1 MSAQLA
7 PSYEKKTVLNGVS
20 GRFQSGELTAIM
32 GPSGAGK
39 SSLLNILTGYTTHGV
54 KGTLAFGSSG
64 STNRKL
70 CSYIL
75 QEDYLQPLFTVH
87 EIMLMACDLK
97 VSSDSLNRSEKL
109 RLVDKIL
116 DTLHLSYC
124 KQTRCGSL
132 SGGQRKRLSIAL
144 ELIDNPPIL
153 FLDEPTTGLDSSSSL
168 YTIKLLQGLAREGR
182 TIVCTIHQPSATVY
196 EMFDHV
202 YVLAEG
208 HCVYQG
214 SALNTVPY
222 LRSVGL
228 HCPAYH
234 NAADY
239 CNGLDSSSSLYT
251 IKLLQGLAR
260 EGRTI
265 VCTIHQ
271 PSATVYEMFDH
282 VYVLAEGHCVYQGS
296 ALNTVPYLRSVGL
309 HCPAYHNAA
318 DYLLEVTNKEYGNFT
333 KALAKAAT
341 DPSWRLAPLVDRL
354 GGGGGG
360 GGVPAALPPCPP
372 AYDSNH
378 NDAVYQG
385 HRKEVAVVVPLVGPV
400 DQLPGKMADQSQRRP
415 SEFAKLLILMKRS
428 NIQLYR
434 DWTVTHLKLFV
445 HIVCAIV
452 IGLLFG
458 DSGINATKSIS
469 NVASFM
475 VHILY
480 LWYTTVMPGVL
491 KYPYEMNILKKESF
505 NRWYK
510 IRTYFVASMLTSLPV
525 QIFFAIVYATIV
537 YAMTYQPC
545 ELERYLMFTAVL
557 VLNTIVADGFGL
569 FLGTFL
575 NEINGTFIGAI
586 MTCFMFVFCGFLIMF
601 SHMSD
606 AMRGISYL
614 SSHRYSFEAL
624 VLTAYDDSRSDL
636 VCPKDEMYCHYVKAN
651 TIMRE
656 LGVVSGN
663 YLFNVVTLV
672 VHFVAI
678 KVVGFWTLKRKLKMG

>member
-1 MSAQLA
+1 MDVTFDNITYTVSTGKR
-7 PSYEKKTVLNGVS
+7 EKKTVLNGVS

-153 FLDEPTTGLDSSSSL
+153 FLDEPTT
-168 YTIKLLQGLAREGR
+168 
-182 TIVCTIHQPSATVY
+182 
-196 EMFDHV
+196 
-202 YVLAEG
+202 
-208 HCVYQG
+208 
-214 SALNTVPY
+214 
-222 LRSVGL
+222 
-228 HCPAYH
+228 
-234 NAADY
+234 
-239 CNGLDSSSSLYT
+239 GLDSSSSLYT

>member
-1 MSAQLA
+1 MDVSFDNVTYTV
-7 PSYEKKTVLNGVS
+7 SVGKREKKHVLNGVS

-39 SSLLNILTGYTTHGV
+39 SSLLNILTGYITQGV
-54 KGTLAFGSSG
+54 KGTLSFGG
-64 STNRKL
+64 HGHTNRKL

-75 QEDYLQPLFTVH
+75 QEDYLQPLFTVE
-87 EIMLMACDLK
+87 EIMVMACDLK
-97 VSSDSLNRSEKL
+97 VSSNSLNRTEKH
-109 RLVDKIL
+109 RLIDNIL
-116 DTLHLSYC
+116 DTLHLSFC

-202 YVLAEG
+202 YVLADG
-208 HCVYQG
+208 NCVYQG
-214 SALNTVPY
+214 TALNTVPY

-228 HCPAYH
+228 HCP
-234 NAADY
+234 
-239 CNGLDSSSSLYT
+239 
-251 IKLLQGLAR
+251 
-260 EGRTI
+260 
-265 VCTIHQ
+265 
-271 PSATVYEMFDH
+271 P
-282 VYVLAEGHCVYQGS
+282 
-296 ALNTVPYLRSVGL
+296 
-309 HCPAYHNAA
+309 YHNAA

-333 KALAKAAT
+333 ETLAKAAT
-341 DPSWRLAPLVDRL
+341 DPSWRLV
-354 GGGGGG
+354 
-360 GGVPAALPPCPP
+360 VPTVTVLPPPP
-372 AYDSNH
+372 PPTYDSNH
-378 NDAVYQG
+378 NDAEYQG
-385 HRKEVAVVVPLVGPV
+385 AHRILEELEPTDAALPLTKEPAGIPVKPEQPHRK
-400 DQLPGKMADQSQRRP
+400 P
-415 SEFAKLLILMKRS
+415 SEFAKLLILMKRA

-469 NVASFM
+469 NVASFL

-480 LWYTTVMPGVL
+480 LWYTTLMPGVL
-491 KYPYEMNILKKESF
+491 KYPYEMNILRKESF

-525 QIFFAIVYATIV
+525 QIFFTIV
-537 YAMTYQPC
+537 YASIVYLMTSQPC

-586 MTCFMFVFCGFLIMF
+586 MTCFMFVFCGFFIMF
-601 SHMSD
+601 SHMSE

-614 SSHRYSFEAL
+614 SSHRYGFEAL
-624 VLTAYDDSRSDL
+624 VLTAYDDNRADL
-636 VCPKDEMYCHYVKAN
+636 VCPGDQIYCHYTKPN
-651 TIMRE
+651 TMMRE
-656 LGVVSGN
+656 LGVVPGN

-678 KVVGFWTLKRKLKMG
+678 KLASFWTLKRKLRHG

>member
-1 MSAQLA
+1 
-7 PSYEKKTVLNGVS
+7 KTVLNGVS

-239 CNGLDSSSSLYT
+239 CKFLRCLCVCVLYFLIHPLPFFQQCWRSPTRSTATLPKRLPKPPPIRAGDWPRSST
-251 IKLLQGLAR
+251 G
-260 EGRTI
+260 
-265 VCTIHQ
+265 
-271 PSATVYEMFDH
+271 
-282 VYVLAEGHCVYQGS
+282 
-296 ALNTVPYLRSVGL
+296 
-309 HCPAYHNAA
+309 
-318 DYLLEVTNKEYGNFT
+318 
-333 KALAKAAT
+333 
-341 DPSWRLAPLVDRL
+341 W
-354 GGGGGG
+354 
-360 GGVPAALPPCPP
+360 
-372 AYDSNH
+372 
-378 NDAVYQG
+378 
-385 HRKEVAVVVPLVGPV
+385 AVVVVVVECRPHYPPV
-400 DQLPGKMADQSQRRP
+400 RRPTTAITTCRLPGPPEGSGGGRTASRPGGPAARQDGGPEPAPTVRVCQTVDPDEALQHSAVPGLGKSLGGKEYVPKPSTHFHENFPPLPPFRR
-415 SEFAKLLILMKRS
+415 LRL
-428 NIQLYR
+428 Q
-434 DWTVTHLKLFV
+434 TVTHLKLFV

>member
-1 MSAQLA
+1 MDVTFDNIT
-7 PSYEKKTVLNGVS
+7 YTVTTGKREKKTVLNGVS
-20 GRFQSGELTAIM
+20 GRFQTGELTAIM

-39 SSLLNILTGYTTHGV
+39 SSLLNILTGYTTQGV

-116 DTLHLSYC
+116 DTLQLSYC

-239 CNGLDSSSSLYT
+239 
-251 IKLLQGLAR
+251 
-260 EGRTI
+260 
-265 VCTIHQ
+265 
-271 PSATVYEMFDH
+271 
-282 VYVLAEGHCVYQGS
+282 
-296 ALNTVPYLRSVGL
+296 
-309 HCPAYHNAA
+309 
-318 DYLLEVTNKEYGNFT
+318 LLEVTNKEYGNFT

-341 DPSWRLAPLVDRL
+341 DPSWRLNPLVPVVDRL
-354 GGGGGG
+354 GS
-360 GGVPAALPPCPP
+360 GVPAAGTLACPP

-378 NDAVYQG
+378 NDAIYQG
-385 HRKEVAVVVPLVGPV
+385 HRKEVESLTVTVE
-400 DQLPGKMADQSQRRP
+400 QLPTKMNQKHQQHRP

-475 VHILY
+475 VHVLY
-480 LWYTTVMPGVL
+480 LWYTTLMPGVL

-525 QIFFAIVYATIV
+525 QIFFSIVYASIV

-624 VLTAYDDSRSDL
+624 VLTAYDDSRTDL

-651 TIMRE
+651 TILRE
-656 LGVVSGN
+656 LGVASGN

-678 KVVGFWTLKRKLKMG
+678 KVVGFWTLKRKLRMG

>member
-1 MSAQLA
+1 MDVTFDNITYTVSTGKR
-7 PSYEKKTVLNGVS
+7 EKKNVLNGVS

-64 STNRKL
+64 RTSRKL

-97 VSSDSLNRSEKL
+97 VSSETHNRSEKL

-116 DTLHLSYC
+116 DTLQLSFC

-222 LRSVGL
+222 LGSVGL
-228 HCPAYH
+228 HCP
-234 NAADY
+234 
-239 CNGLDSSSSLYT
+239 
-251 IKLLQGLAR
+251 
-260 EGRTI
+260 
-265 VCTIHQ
+265 
-271 PSATVYEMFDH
+271 P
-282 VYVLAEGHCVYQGS
+282 
-296 ALNTVPYLRSVGL
+296 
-309 HCPAYHNAA
+309 YHNAA

-333 KALAKAAT
+333 EALAKASA
-341 DPSWRLAPLVDRL
+341 DPSWRLPPLVAPSVDRL
-354 GGGGGG
+354 G
-360 GGVPAALPPCPP
+360 PPPPPGCLP

-378 NDAVYQG
+378 NDAIY
-385 HRKEVAVVVPLVGPV
+385 RKEAEPLTVTDPLKS
-400 DQLPGKMADQSQRRP
+400 DKLQQQQQRRP

-445 HIVCAIV
+445 HIVCAVV

-458 DSGINATKSIS
+458 DSGINASKSIS

-480 LWYTTVMPGVL
+480 LWYTTLMPGVL
-491 KYPYEMNILKKESF
+491 KYPYEMNILRKESF

-510 IRTYFVASMLTSLPV
+510 IRTYFMASMLTSLPV
-525 QIFFAIVYATIV
+525 QIFFSVVYASIV
-537 YAMTYQPC
+537 YAMTSQPC
-545 ELERYLMFTAVL
+545 EMERYLMFTAVL

-586 MTCFMFVFCGFLIMF
+586 MTCFMFVFCGFFIMF

-614 SSHRYSFEAL
+614 SSHRYGYEAL
-624 VLTAYDDSRSDL
+624 VLTAYDDNRSDL
-636 VCPKDEMYCHYVKAN
+636 VCPQDELYCHYVKAN
-651 TIMRE
+651 TILRE
-656 LGVVSGN
+656 LGIVPGN

-672 VHFVAI
+672 IHFVAI

>member
-1 MSAQLA
+1 MEQHGTARGLIN
-7 PSYEKKTVLNGVS
+7 EKKNVLNGVS

-54 KGTLAFGSSG
+54 KGTLSFGGSG
-64 STNRKL
+64 RTNRKL

-97 VSSDSLNRSEKL
+97 VSSAGHNRSEKL
-109 RLVDKIL
+109 RLVDHIL
-116 DTLHLSYC
+116 DTLHLSFC

-214 SALNTVPY
+214 SALSTVPY

-228 HCPAYH
+228 HCP
-234 NAADY
+234 
-239 CNGLDSSSSLYT
+239 
-251 IKLLQGLAR
+251 
-260 EGRTI
+260 
-265 VCTIHQ
+265 
-271 PSATVYEMFDH
+271 P
-282 VYVLAEGHCVYQGS
+282 
-296 ALNTVPYLRSVGL
+296 
-309 HCPAYHNAA
+309 YHNAA
-318 DYLLEVTNKEYGNFT
+318 DYLLEVTNKEHGNFT
-333 KALAKAAT
+333 EALSKAAT
-341 DPSWRLAPLVDRL
+341 DPSWRLAPAVDRL
-354 GGGGGG
+354 AIGTA
-360 GGVPAALPPCPP
+360 GVLLPPPPPPPLPPPASPTSGCLP

-378 NDAVYQG
+378 NDAVY
-385 HRKEVAVVVPLVGPV
+385 RKEGEPLSVTVGEP
-400 DQLPGKMADQSQRRP
+400 LPAKQQRRP

-458 DSGINATKSIS
+458 DSGINASKSIS

-480 LWYTTVMPGVL
+480 LWYTTLMPGVL
-491 KYPYEMNILKKESF
+491 KYPYEMNILRKESF

-525 QIFFAIVYATIV
+525 QIFFSIVYASIV
-537 YAMTYQPC
+537 YAMTSQPC

-557 VLNTIVADGFGL
+557 VLNTIVADAFGL

-586 MTCFMFVFCGFLIMF
+586 MTCFMFVFCGFFIMF

-606 AMRGISYL
+606 VMRGVSYL
-614 SSHRYSFEAL
+614 SSHRYGYEAL
-624 VLTAYDDSRSDL
+624 VLTAYDDNRSDL
-636 VCPKDEMYCHYVKAN
+636 VCPNDEVYCHYAKAN
-651 TIMRE
+651 TILRE
-656 LGVVSGN
+656 LGVSSGN
-663 YLFNVVTLV
+663 YLFNVVTLL

-678 KVVGFWTLKRKLKMG
+678 KVVGFWTLKRKLKIG

>member
-1 MSAQLA
+1 MDVTFKNI
-7 PSYEKKTVLNGVS
+7 SYTVSTGKREKKHVLNGVS
-20 GRFQSGELTAIM
+20 GKFQSGELTAIM

-39 SSLLNILTGYTTHGV
+39 SSLLNILTGYTTQGV
-54 KGTLAFGSSG
+54 KGTLSFGNAG
-64 STNRKL
+64 GTNRKL

-97 VSSDSLNRSEKL
+97 VASESLNRTEKH

-116 DTLHLSYC
+116 DTLQLSYC

-182 TIVCTIHQPSATVY
+182 TIVCTIHQPSATVF

-208 HCVYQG
+208 NCVYQG

-228 HCPAYH
+228 HCP
-234 NAADY
+234 
-239 CNGLDSSSSLYT
+239 
-251 IKLLQGLAR
+251 
-260 EGRTI
+260 
-265 VCTIHQ
+265 
-271 PSATVYEMFDH
+271 P
-282 VYVLAEGHCVYQGS
+282 
-296 ALNTVPYLRSVGL
+296 
-309 HCPAYHNAA
+309 YHNAA

-333 KALAKAAT
+333 KALAHASS
-341 DPSWRLAPLVDRL
+341 DPSWRLAPVVAPGRL
-354 GGGGGG
+354 
-360 GGVPAALPPCPP
+360 PAHPPT
-372 AYDSNH
+372 YDSNH
-378 NDAVYQG
+378 NNDPALPSPPPTPALPVKPEPP
-385 HRKEVAVVVPLVGPV
+385 HRK
-400 DQLPGKMADQSQRRP
+400 P
-415 SEFAKLLILMKRS
+415 SEFAKLLILMKRA

-445 HIVCAIV
+445 HIVCAVV

-458 DSGINATKSIS
+458 DSGMNATKSIS

-480 LWYTTVMPGVL
+480 LWYTTLMPGVL
-491 KYPYEMNILKKESF
+491 KYPYEMNILRKESF
-505 NRWYK
+505 NRWYE
-510 IRTYFVASMLTSLPV
+510 IRTYFLASMLTSLPV
-525 QIFFAIVYATIV
+525 QIFFAVVYAAIVYG
-537 YAMTYQPC
+537 MTYQPC
-545 ELERYLMFTAVL
+545 ELERFLMFTAVL

-614 SSHRYSFEAL
+614 SAHRYGFEAL
-624 VLTAYDDSRSDL
+624 VLTAYDDNRADL
-636 VCPKDEMYCHYVKAN
+636 RCPDDEMYCHYVKAN
-651 TIMRE
+651 TILRE
-656 LGVVSGN
+656 LGVASGN

-678 KVVGFWTLKRKLKMG
+678 KVVSFWTLKHKLKMG

>member
-1 MSAQLA
+1 MISTRHRFGTAEEMVESPFEWYDLREKEPHGRYGDA
-7 PSYEKKTVLNGVS
+7 LKKTVLNGVS

-116 DTLHLSYC
+116 ETLQLSYC
-124 KQTRCGSL
+124 KQTRCASL

-222 LRSVGL
+222 LS
-228 HCPAYH
+228 
-234 NAADY
+234 
-239 CNGLDSSSSLYT
+239 
-251 IKLLQGLAR
+251 
-260 EGRTI
+260 
-265 VCTIHQ
+265 
-271 PSATVYEMFDH
+271 
-282 VYVLAEGHCVYQGS
+282 
-296 ALNTVPYLRSVGL
+296 SVGL

-341 DPSWRLAPLVDRL
+341 DPSWRHSPLAPVVDRL
-354 GGGGGG
+354 AAVVP
-360 GGVPAALPPCPP
+360 VPAALVCPP

-378 NDAVYQG
+378 NDAIYQG
-385 HRKEVAVVVPLVGPV
+385 HRKEVEPLTVTV
-400 DQLPGKMADQSQRRP
+400 EQQLPAKMNQQQRKP
-415 SEFAKLLILMKRS
+415 SELAKLLILMKRS

-445 HIVCAIV
+445 HIVCAVV

-480 LWYTTVMPGVL
+480 LWYTTLMPGVL
-491 KYPYEMNILKKESF
+491 KCAYRRQDAPQERGAEQERDPYEMNILKKESF

-525 QIFFAIVYATIV
+525 QIFFSIVYASIV
-537 YAMTYQPC
+537 YAMTSQPC

-575 NEINGTFIGAI
+575 NEIMDCLNGFAVYVCLRLGVVGLDGKSCLCRTNRHHQQNGTFIGAI

-606 AMRGISYL
+606 AMRGVSYL

-651 TIMRE
+651 TILRE
-656 LGVVSGN
+656 LGIVSGN

>member
-1 MSAQLA
+1 MDVTFDNITYTVSVGKR
-7 PSYEKKTVLNGVS
+7 EKKNVLNGVS

-39 SSLLNILTGYTTHGV
+39 SSLLNILTGYTTRGV
-54 KGTLAFGSSG
+54 KGTLAFGASG
-64 STNRKL
+64 NTNRKL

-116 DTLHLSYC
+116 DTLQLSYC
-124 KQTRCGSL
+124 KKTRCGSL

-239 CNGLDSSSSLYT
+239 
-251 IKLLQGLAR
+251 
-260 EGRTI
+260 
-265 VCTIHQ
+265 
-271 PSATVYEMFDH
+271 
-282 VYVLAEGHCVYQGS
+282 
-296 ALNTVPYLRSVGL
+296 
-309 HCPAYHNAA
+309 
-318 DYLLEVTNKEYGNFT
+318 LLEVTNKEHGNFT
-333 KALAKAAT
+333 QALAKAAT
-341 DPSWRLAPLVDRL
+341 DASWRLGPLLPVVDRL
-354 GGGGGG
+354 GGGPGEL
-360 GGVPAALPPCPP
+360 ACLP

-378 NDAVYQG
+378 NDAIY
-385 HRKEVAVVVPLVGPV
+385 RKEQAEPLAVTVERLPV
-400 DQLPGKMADQSQRRP
+400 KTMEHQHRRRP

-445 HIVCAIV
+445 HIVCAVV

-480 LWYTTVMPGVL
+480 LWYTTLMPGVL
-491 KYPYEMNILKKESF
+491 KYPYEMNVLKKESF

-525 QIFFAIVYATIV
+525 QIFFSIVYASIV

-606 AMRGISYL
+606 AMRGVSYL

-624 VLTAYDDSRSDL
+624 VLTAYDDSRGDL
-636 VCPKDEMYCHYVKAN
+636 VCPQDEMYCHYVKAN
-651 TIMRE
+651 TILRE
-656 LGVVSGN
+656 LGIVPGN

>member
-1 MSAQLA
+1 M
-7 PSYEKKTVLNGVS
+7 
-20 GRFQSGELTAIM
+20 R
-32 GPSGAGK
+32 
-39 SSLLNILTGYTTHGV
+39 THGV

-116 DTLHLSYC
+116 DTLQLSYC

-132 SGGQRKRLSIAL
+132 SGGQRK
-144 ELIDNPPIL
+144 
-153 FLDEPTTGLDSSSSL
+153 
-168 YTIKLLQGLAREGR
+168 
-182 TIVCTIHQPSATVY
+182 
-196 EMFDHV
+196 
-202 YVLAEG
+202 
-208 HCVYQG
+208 
-214 SALNTVPY
+214 
-222 LRSVGL
+222 
-228 HCPAYH
+228 
-234 NAADY
+234 
-239 CNGLDSSSSLYT
+239 
-251 IKLLQGLAR
+251 
-260 EGRTI
+260 
-265 VCTIHQ
+265 
-271 PSATVYEMFDH
+271 
-282 VYVLAEGHCVYQGS
+282 
-296 ALNTVPYLRSVGL
+296 
-309 HCPAYHNAA
+309 
-318 DYLLEVTNKEYGNFT
+318 LLEVTNKEYGNFT

-341 DPSWRLAPLVDRL
+341 DPTWRHSPLVPVPVDRLAPVVP
-354 GGGGGG
+354 
-360 GGVPAALPPCPP
+360 VPAALVCPP

-378 NDAVYQG
+378 NDAIYQG
-385 HRKEVAVVVPLVGPV
+385 HRKEVEPLSVTTVEQP
-400 DQLPGKMADQSQRRP
+400 LPAKLNLKQHQQRQHRP
-415 SEFAKLLILMKRS
+415 SELAKLLILMKRS

-480 LWYTTVMPGVL
+480 LWYTTLMPGVL

-525 QIFFAIVYATIV
+525 QIFFSIVYASIV

-606 AMRGISYL
+606 AMRGVSYL

-651 TIMRE
+651 TILRE
-656 LGVVSGN
+656 LGIVSGN

>member
-1 MSAQLA
+1 
-7 PSYEKKTVLNGVS
+7 
-20 GRFQSGELTAIM
+20 M

-39 SSLLNILTGYTTHGV
+39 SSLLNILTGYITQGV
-54 KGTLAFGSSG
+54 KGKLSFGGNGHS
-64 STNRKL
+64 NRKL

-75 QEDYLQPLFTVH
+75 QEDYLQPLFTVE
-87 EIMLMACDLK
+87 EIMVMACDLK
-97 VSSDSLNRSEKL
+97 VSSNSLNRTEKH
-109 RLVDKIL
+109 RLIDNIL
-116 DTLHLSYC
+116 DTLHLSFC

-202 YVLAEG
+202 YVLADG
-208 HCVYQG
+208 NCVYQG
-214 SALNTVPY
+214 TALNTVPY

-228 HCPAYH
+228 HCP
-234 NAADY
+234 
-239 CNGLDSSSSLYT
+239 
-251 IKLLQGLAR
+251 
-260 EGRTI
+260 
-265 VCTIHQ
+265 
-271 PSATVYEMFDH
+271 P
-282 VYVLAEGHCVYQGS
+282 
-296 ALNTVPYLRSVGL
+296 
-309 HCPAYHNAA
+309 YHNAA

-333 KALAKAAT
+333 DSLAKAAT
-341 DPSWRLAPLVDRL
+341 DPSWRLV
-354 GGGGGG
+354 
-360 GGVPAALPPCPP
+360 VPTVTVLPPPP
-372 AYDSNH
+372 PPTYDSNH
-378 NDAVYQG
+378 NDAEYQG
-385 HRKEVAVVVPLVGPV
+385 GHRIMEELEPMDAALPLTMETTGLPVKPGQPHRKTVRVCQTVDSDEARQHSAVSGLGKEIDPLGIR
-400 DQLPGKMADQSQRRP
+400 G
-415 SEFAKLLILMKRS
+415 I
-428 NIQLYR
+428 
-434 DWTVTHLKLFV
+434 TVTHLKLFV

-469 NVASFM
+469 NVASFL

-480 LWYTTVMPGVL
+480 LWYTTLMPGVL

-525 QIFFAIVYATIV
+525 QIFFTIV
-537 YAMTYQPC
+537 YASIVYSMTSQPC

-586 MTCFMFVFCGFLIMF
+586 MTCFMFVFCGFFIMF
-601 SHMSD
+601 SHMSE

-614 SSHRYSFEAL
+614 SSHRYGFEAL
-624 VLTAYDDSRSDL
+624 VLTAYDDNRADL
-636 VCPKDEMYCHYVKAN
+636 VCPGDP
-651 TIMRE
+651 T
-656 LGVVSGN
+656 
-663 YLFNVVTLV
+663 VT
-672 VHFVAI
+672 
-678 KVVGFWTLKRKLKMG
+678 TRNRTR